1 MPGHLLYTKHY
12 TVAEA
17 QRALTEI
24 MPQLEELVGLK
35 KLMDE
40 KGYDVFKHQYFGGMG
55 PNGMKAFPLQLE
67 RLVEIVKDLG
77 EKQIEIKDLNKGL
90 IDFPHVRTNGEE
102 VYLCYLLGEPE
113 ITTWHT
119 MTGGFAGRRTL
130 DEL

>member
-1 MPGHLLYTKHY
+1 MLYSKHY

-17 QRALTEI
+17 QRTLAEI
-24 MPQLEELVGLK
+24 MPKLEELVSLK

-67 RLVEIVKDLG
+67 RLVEIVKELG
-77 EKQIEIKDLNKGL
+77 ERQIEIKDLNKGL

-102 VYLCYLLGEPE
+102 VYLCYLLGERE
-113 ITTWHT
+113 IETWHT
-119 MTGGFAGRRTL
+119 ITGGFLGRRRL
-130 DEL
+130 ADL

>member
-1 MPGHLLYTKHY
+1 MLYTKHY
-12 TVAEA
+12 TLAEA
-17 QRALTEI
+17 QHALIEI
-24 MPQLEELVGLK
+24 KPMIEELVGLK

-67 RLVEIVKDLG
+67 RLVAIVKDLG
-77 EKQIEIKDLNKGL
+77 ERQIEIKDLNKGL

-102 VYLCYLLGEPE
+102 VYLCYLLGEPQ
-113 ITTWHT
+113 IMSWHT
-119 MTGGFAGRRTL
+119 ITGGFSGRRTL